1 MARYELLERI
11 GIGGMAEIFRGIA
24 TAGGGF
30 EKPVAIKRILP
41 HLSQDQRFIELLIA
55 EAKILSELHHRNI
68 VQIYDVGLGDD
79 AQYFLV
85 MEFIDGTDLK
95 QVYEHLFDG
104 RRLPIEVA
112 LHICSELCEALEHAH
127 NAKGGEGKSLGLV
140 HRDVSPSNVLLSKAG
155 EVKLTDFGIA
165 KRVEEA
171 TGHGGVRGKFAY
183 ISPEQAVNQHVDAR
197 SDVYSVGILLYELVC
212 GQRLFSGLADFD
224 ALREVR
230 QGRVRP
236 NARHVADVVPEMAA
250 IIMKALSKEPD
261 DRYPSAG
268 EFGSA
273 LRGYRYSLE
282 TDIADPAAEIAAL
295 VLREGRG
302 PSRDE
307 RADSGTGDFDGGN
320 STIVRID
327 TAAEFNLT
335 DLSGLHQLVTSFPEP
350 KIRDTSPSFDIDS
363 LDDEKTTARANPLL
377 GLGDLGDATVLQARP
392 TPPVTL
398 DPSDAFHDRLL
409 PGVGPSPEDDALV
422 EATVPLTA
430 RPNPSGPTSGPTN
443 VPPPKSPKSM
453 FPDAALP
460 RPGRKKP
467 VAPLP
472 ALEPVANARP
482 NLARAETP
490 TERDVFHS
498 HAMKPKTAAG
508 IPEHYPGY
516 SGRPAG
522 FLDAEAQA
530 RRRRMRMGLIAGAL
544 AVLAFVIAGHFLGGD
559 DAARADRAEP
569 DGGPIE
575 SLADAAPALVP
586 SVDASVA
593 VETPPK
599 RVRKKRPRRK
609 KRNTRKKN
617 RRK

>member
-1 MARYELLERI
+1 M
-11 GIGGMAEIFRGIA
+11 GGMAEIFRGIA

-41 HLSQDQRFIELLIA
+41 HLSEDQRFIELLIA

-79 AQYFLV
+79 GQYFLV

-95 QVYEHLFDG
+95 QVYEHLFGG

-112 LHICSELCEALEHAH
+112 LHICSEICEALEHAH
-127 NAKGGEGKSLGLV
+127 NAKDQEGKSLGLV
-140 HRDVSPSNVLLSKAG
+140 HRDVSPSNVLLSKSG

-236 NARHVADVVPEMAA
+236 NARHVADVVPKMAE
-250 IIMKALSKEPD
+250 IIMKALSKDPD
-261 DRYPSAG
+261 DRYASAG
-268 EFGSA
+268 EFGAA

-282 TDIADPAAEIAAL
+282 TEIADPAAEIAAL

-302 PSRDE
+302 PAREE
-307 RADSGTGDFDGGN
+307 RPDSGNGDFDGGS

-363 LDDEKTTARANPLL
+363 LDDEKTIARANPLL
-377 GLGDLGDATVLQARP
+377 NDLGDLGDATVMQARP
-392 TPPVTL
+392 MPPVTL
-398 DPSDAFHDRLL
+398 DPTDAFHDRLL
-409 PGVGPSPEDDALV
+409 PGVGPSPEDELI
-422 EATVPLTA
+422 EQTVPRTA
-430 RPNPSGPTSGPTN
+430 RPNPS
-443 VPPPKSPKSM
+443 PPAKLPKPKSPKSS

-460 RPGRKKP
+460 RPGRSKTA
-467 VAPLP
+467 APLP
-472 ALEPVANARP
+472 APEPLPDVRP

-498 HAMKPKTAAG
+498 HAMKPKASAAG
-508 IPEHYPGY
+508 IPDHYPGY
-516 SGRPAG
+516 AGRPAG
-522 FLDAEAQA
+522 FLDAEAEA

-544 AVLAFVIAGHFLGGD
+544 AVFAFVIAGHFLGGD
-559 DAARADRAEP
+559 DTVRAER
-569 DGGPIE
+569 GGVDAGVANE
-575 SLADAAPALVP
+575 TVDAAPAAAAAVL
-586 SVDASVA
+586 DAGDA
-593 VETPPK
+593 APPAK
-599 RVRKKRPRRK
+599 VRKKRPRRK
-609 KRNTRKKN
+609 KRRTKKKK
-617 RRK
+617 RR

>member
-1 MARYELLERI
+1 MAQYELLERI

-79 AQYFLV
+79 GQYFLV
-85 MEFIDGTDLK
+85 MEFVDGTDLK
-95 QVYEHLFDG
+95 QVYEHLFGG

-112 LHICSELCEALEHAH
+112 LHICSEICEALEHAH
-127 NAKGGEGKSLGLV
+127 IAKDAEGKSLGLV
-140 HRDVSPSNVLLSKAG
+140 HRDVSPSNVLLSKSG

-236 NARHVADVVPEMAA
+236 NARHVADVAPEMAE
-250 IIMKALSKEPD
+250 IIMKALSKEPEE
-261 DRYPSAG
+261 RYASAG
-268 EFGSA
+268 AFGSA

-282 TDIADPAAEIAAL
+282 TEIADPAAEIAAL
-295 VLREGRG
+295 VMREGRG

-307 RADSGTGDFDGGN
+307 RADSGNDDFDGG
-320 STIVRID
+320 STVVRID

-350 KIRDTSPSFDIDS
+350 KIRDTSPTFDTDS
-363 LDDEKTTARANPLL
+363 LDDEKTIARANPLL
-377 GLGDLGDATVLQARP
+377 GDLSEPTIMQARP
-392 TPPVTL
+392 KAPVTL
-398 DPSDAFHDRLL
+398 DPSDAFHEGML
-409 PGVGPSPEDDALV
+409 PGVGPSSDDALI
-422 EATVPLTA
+422 EPTVPRVA
-430 RPNPSGPTSGPTN
+430 RPSTSSPANPN
-443 VPPPKSPKSM
+443 AKSPKSM

-460 RPGRKKP
+460 RPGRKKALPSSPAAPP
-467 VAPLP
+467 V
-472 ALEPVANARP
+472 RP

-498 HAMKPKTAAG
+498 HAMKPKPAGG
-508 IPEHYPGY
+508 IPDHYPGY

-522 FLDAEAQA
+522 VLDAEAEI
-530 RRRRMRMGLIAGAL
+530 RRRRMRMGLVAAAL

-559 DAARADRAEP
+559 DGARADLVDP
-569 DGGPIE
+569 DAGLPAAIV
-575 SLADAAPALVP
+575 DAAPAAP
-586 SVDASVA
+586 TIDASA
-593 VETPPK
+593 AAKPPPK

-609 KRNTRKKN
+609 RRKPKKKN